1 MRVRVRVWFYFRQV
15 RIIAI
20 AIASSSL
27 FNFAPL
33 LLFHRKKKMPSD
45 NTLNSE
51 HVFQEGDY
59 EASATAAPRGWAVS
73 TLFQSPVPGNN
84 HIVNQTTQVNIHAA
98 DVIQLTHREQGLLLG
113 GTKGGY
119 ATMVAKRRTR
129 DIDLSTLWQVCHH
142 GPYTQT
148 AKSGTAAG
156 SGIEGKEKL
165 SLDSEADVIVSNFIN
180 SRRLEGGDIEL
191 SKDTGV
197 ISAPLSLR
205 NVLTGQYLCGP
216 TKFNPLIDNEAHL
229 EEQKHPMDS
238 KRGDR
243 KLKGP
248 VHRASS
254 FHAEGYKEKWQNAGL
269 RIMKALKKKKV
280 SMHMMKKK
288 EKKRAMEFNLDDR
301 AMANSA
307 YDITE
312 PDRKTENIYGQP
324 LTMKTNPLLEKMFER
339 TTFDIGELQFDDSHS
354 AKANT
359 EAQMRLSNDSQ
370 GGGFGSSLRSAF
382 GFVAVDNSAGY
393 VVDRGFYC
401 IRDQLSGK
409 YIHFPEDSVPAH
421 GSDGSEILPPE
432 LQTAGQGS
440 FEDVFSVNRVDDDF
454 LKDVYFVQGK
464 CTHTVSHITYI
475 LYTYKYVYVYTYI
488 HSTCS
493 HPTRP

>member
-1 MRVRVRVWFYFRQV
+1 
-15 RIIAI
+15 
-20 AIASSSL
+20 
-27 FNFAPL
+27 
-33 LLFHRKKKMPSD
+33 MPSD

-180 SRRLEGGDIEL
+180 SRRLGGGDIEL

-409 YIHFPEDSVPAH
+409 YIHFPEDSLPAH